1 MEHFRVAIIDDSP
14 DDCAVLQRILS
25 RSSQP
30 SFSVSVY
37 PTLASGKQALRNNHH
52 DLYLVDLGL
61 PDGSGFDLLKFAE
74 NESIDKPLVIMTGT
88 GEGDIDGQ
96 AMSLGA
102 TDFLHKNEIERD
114 QLIRRLRYA
123 IQRKH
128 YEMSLKHHAN
138 HDRLT
143 GLAQAHYFREETERA
158 VTRHLR
164 SGSHL
169 ALLLLDLDGFKQ
181 VNDNFG
187 HSTGDQMLQ
196 HVSKVLRNLVRGGD
210 LVGRLGGDEFGI
222 LLENVN
228 DFSAPENL
236 SRKLQARISR
246 PLNNAK
252 GELRVGVS
260 VGIAQCPVD
269 GSSGIKLFECA
280 DMRMYEQ
287 KHQRKQRRLSSI

>member
-1 MEHFRVAIIDDSP
+1 M
-14 DDCAVLQRILS
+14 
-25 RSSQP
+25 
-30 SFSVSVY
+30 
-37 PTLASGKQALRNNHH
+37 
-52 DLYLVDLGL
+52 
-61 PDGSGFDLLKFAE
+61 
-74 NESIDKPLVIMTGT
+74 
-88 GEGDIDGQ
+88 
-96 AMSLGA
+96 
-102 TDFLHKNEIERD
+102 HKSEIESD

-158 VTRHLR
+158 VARHLR

-169 ALLLLDLDGFKQ
+169 AVLLLDLDGFKQ
-181 VNDNFG
+181 VNDKFG

-196 HVSKVLRNLVRGGD
+196 HVSQVLRNLVRGGD

-222 LLENVN
+222 LLEHVN
-228 DFSAPENL
+228 DWSAPEQL
-236 SRKLQARISR
+236 SRKLQTRISR

-252 GELRVGVS
+252 GELRVGAS
-260 VGIAQCPVD
+260 VGIALCPVD
-269 GSSGIKLFECA
+269 GSSGAELLERA

-287 KHQRKQRRLSSI
+287 KHQRNQRRLSSI

>member
-1 MEHFRVAIIDDSP
+1 MEHFRIAIIDDSP
-14 DDCAVLQRILS
+14 DDCALLQRILS

-30 SFSVSVY
+30 SFSSSVY
-37 PTLASGKQALRNNHH
+37 PTLASGKEALHNDHY
-52 DLYLVDLGL
+52 DLYLIDLSL
-61 PDGSGFDLLKFAE
+61 PDGSGLDLLKLAE
-74 NESIDKPLVIMTGT
+74 IEASSKPLVVMTGI
-88 GEGDIDGQ
+88 GEGDVDGQ
-96 AMSLGA
+96 ALSLGA
-102 TDFLHKNEIERD
+102 TDFLHKSEIESD

-158 VTRHLR
+158 VARHLR

-169 ALLLLDLDGFKQ
+169 AVLLLDLDGFKQ
-181 VNDNFG
+181 VNDKFG

-196 HVSKVLRNLVRGGD
+196 HVSQVLRNLVRGGD

-222 LLENVN
+222 LLEHIN
-228 DFSAPENL
+228 DWSAPEQL
-236 SRKLQARISR
+236 SRKLQTRISR

-252 GELRVGVS
+252 GELRVGAS
-260 VGIAQCPVD
+260 VGIALCPVD
-269 GSSGIKLFECA
+269 GSSGAELLERA

-287 KHQRKQRRLSSI
+287 KHQRNQRRLSSI